1 MNRTHWLAGLMG
13 LALMLAGC
21 GETGPSPTAQE
32 DGSGG
37 QVAKKSSGG
46 KKSSKKPPS
55 KVTEKDGRK
64 YLDDIPYDVWFDDPL
79 GEVSNTA
86 AVANTAA
93 ATPAPETTAKT
104 ETPPAKTEDKPAPPA
119 GSDWATYI
127 AADQLQEESKR
138 IRNQL
143 KTLLQTPATYTSDFE
158 VVKMDGAV
166 MAALGVIASQSD
178 GINWKPNAG
187 YVRDYGFEIFDSA
200 KGPGKPNYDKTNAAY
215 ENLQSVFSGSIPA
228 GATEPDAARPVSDVA
243 SRFYLMRRMKNA
255 FEALKLNINT
265 EAKLK
270 SDAEQAL
277 HDTMILSALS
287 KVITQESYSSADEAE
302 YQQFAKDMIESCLEA
317 AQSVKDQDFSKFQ
330 DAINKIDKSCGECHV
345 QYRNG

>member
-21 GETGPSPTAQE
+21 GETGPFPTAQE

-270 SDAEQAL
+270 SEAEQAL
-277 HDTMILSALS
+277 HEAMMLAALS
-287 KVITQESYSSADEAE
+287 KIVSTKDYSSADEAE
-302 YQQFAKDMIESCLEA
+302 YQQFMNEILAQCQA
-317 AQSVKDQDFSKFQ
+317 AATAIKDQQFDAFSN
-330 DAINKIDKSCGECHV
+330 ALNTIDVTCKNCHS
-345 QYRNG
+345 QYKD